1 MIEMTQK
8 ILALDSEAETALK
21 KSAASVLEAMKE
33 ADLRAKGLI
42 EEQQK
47 LFEKQKE
54 SERAALAEKL
64 EGERRRSMAALQQKR
79 EAFEASVD
87 TDALIGHLL
96 SVAKERACH

>member
-21 KSAASVLEAMKE
+21 NSAASVLEAMKE
-33 ADLRAKGLI
+33 ADLHAKGMI
-42 EEQQK
+42 EEQQQ

-64 EGERRRSMAALQQKR
+64 ERERHRSVAALQQKM

-87 TDALIGHLL
+87 IDVLIGHLL
-96 SVAKERACH
+96 SVAKERVCH